1 MLKTKTRT
9 RHRSKRGGNSKGKT
23 IRASTSN
30 KYTHEQIVLMFL
42 QMLNTIKLYHWK
54 TVSYATHKATDE
66 LYISLG
72 ANIDLF
78 VETML
83 GKKGERVH
91 LTNVKHL
98 PLLDYTNISDFKQE
112 IDKYKNYMIDMNE
125 SKTVDLKGNSDL
137 LNIRDTILGDLNKF
151 TYLLTFK

>member
-1 MLKTKTRT
+1 M
-9 RHRSKRGGNSKGKT
+9 SKRGGKT
-23 IRASTSN
+23 RRASSSN

-54 TVSYATHKATDE
+54 TTSYSTHKATDE
-66 LYISLG
+66 LYASLG
-72 ANIDLF
+72 TNIDLF

-83 GKKGERVH
+83 GKKGDRVH

-98 PLLDYTNISDFKQE
+98 PLLDYTNISDFKRE
-112 IDKYKNYMIDMNE
+112 IDKYKKYMVDMNN
-125 SKTVDLKGNSDL
+125 SKTVDLEGNSDL

>member
-1 MLKTKTRT
+1 MPSKTMYRHKSRAKHGGKTR
-9 RHRSKRGGNSKGKT
+9 RVSLSSR
-23 IRASTSN
+23 
-30 KYTHEQIVLMFL
+30 KYSHEEIVLMFL

-54 TVSYATHKATDE
+54 TMSYATHKATDE

-72 ANIDLF
+72 ANVDLF

-83 GKKGERVH
+83 GKKGERIN

-98 PLLDYTNISDFKQE
+98 PLMDYTNITDFKNE
-112 IDKYKNYMIDMNE
+112 IEKYKKYMVGMND

>member
-1 MLKTKTRT
+1 MSNKTVY
-9 RHRSKRGGNSKGKT
+9 RHKSKSKRGGKT
-23 IRASTSN
+23 KRSYSSHN
-30 KYTHEQIVLMFL
+30 KYSHEEIVLIFL

-54 TVSYATHKATDE
+54 TMSYATHEATDD
-66 LYISLG
+66 LYVSLG
-72 ANIDLF
+72 TNIDLF

-83 GKKGERVH
+83 GKKGERVN

-98 PLLDYTNISDFKQE
+98 PLMDYTNISDFKAE
-112 IDKYKNYMIDMNE
+112 IQKYKKYMVDMND
-125 SKTVDLKGNSDL
+125 SKTINLNGNSDL

>member
-1 MLKTKTRT
+1 MSNKTVYRNKS
-9 RHRSKRGGNSKGKT
+9 RSKRGGKT
-23 IRASTSN
+23 RRLLSSHH
-30 KYTHEQIVLMFL
+30 KYSHEEIVLMFL

-54 TVSYATHKATDE
+54 TISYATHKATDD
-66 LYISLG
+66 LYTTLG
-72 ANIDLF
+72 ANVDLF

-83 GKKGERVH
+83 GKKGDRVN
-91 LTNVKHL
+91 LMNVKHL
-98 PLLDYTNISDFKQE
+98 PLMDYTNITDFKNE
-112 IDKYKNYMIDMNE
+112 IQKYKNYMVGMND

>member
-1 MLKTKTRT
+1 MLKPKTRS
-9 RHRSKRGGNSKGKT
+9 RHMSKRGGKT
-23 IRASTSN
+23 RRASTIN
-30 KYTHEQIVLMFL
+30 TYTHEQIVLMFL

-54 TVSYATHKATDE
+54 TMSYATHKATDE
-66 LYISLG
+66 LYTSLG
-72 ANIDLF
+72 VNIDLF

-83 GKKGERVH
+83 GKKGDRVH

-98 PLLDYTNISDFKQE
+98 PLLDYTNISDFKRE
-112 IDKYKNYMIDMNE
+112 IDKYKKYMIDMNE

>member
-1 MLKTKTRT
+1 MSK
-9 RHRSKRGGNSKGKT
+9 SKRGGKT
-23 IRASTSN
+23 RRAFTPN

-54 TVSYATHKATDE
+54 TMSFATHKATDE
-66 LYISLG
+66 LYVSLG
-72 ANIDLF
+72 TNVDLF

-83 GKKGERVH
+83 GKKGERVN

-98 PLLDYTNISDFKQE
+98 PLLDYTNITDFKKE
-112 IDKYKNYMIDMNE
+112 IDKYKNYMVEMND

>member
-1 MLKTKTRT
+1 MLKTKSRS
-9 RHRSKRGGNSKGKT
+9 RHMSKRGGKT
-23 IRASTSN
+23 RRVSRLN
-30 KYTHEQIVLMFL
+30 DYTHEQIVLMFL

-54 TVSYATHKATDE
+54 TMSYATHKATDE
-66 LYISLG
+66 LYTSLG

-83 GKKGERVH
+83 GKKGDRVH

-98 PLLDYTNISDFKQE
+98 PLLDYTNISDFKRHR
-112 IDKYKNYMIDMNE
+112 DKYKNYMINMNE